1 MLNVLRRSAA
11 RRKAAESL
19 AASILLRAR
28 DSRFFRD
35 LAVPDTFDGRFD
47 MVTLHGWLVLERLRA
62 EGDRGVSQAL
72 INALFDAFEDALR
85 DQGAGDMG
93 MSRRVKKMAN
103 AFYGRL
109 QAYEK
114 AAGPEDLADAL
125 LRNIYREEAARAGAA
140 RSLAAYVLAARA
152 RLADRALSGGELDFG
167 PLPGNPLEKAME

>member
-1 MLNVLRRSAA
+1 MLNVLRRSVA
-11 RRKAAESL
+11 RRKAAEGL
-19 AASILLRAR
+19 AAAILLRAR
-28 DSRFFRD
+28 DPRFYRE

-47 MVTLHGWLVLERLRA
+47 LVTLHGWLALERLRA
-62 EGDRGVSQAL
+62 EADRGVSQAL

-93 MSRRVKKMAN
+93 MSRRVKKIAN

-114 AAGPEDLADAL
+114 ATGPEDLAEAL

-140 RSLAAYVLAARA
+140 RGLTSYVLAARA
-152 RLADRALSGGELDFG
+152 RLAESELSGGELDFG
-167 PLPGNPLEKAME
+167 PLPEEPIE